1 MEVTETEVMIITAQI
16 SFLNWVG
23 LNRFRMLRDG
33 SWKSSKLDKKSI
45 DKVLDKISTGEETVE
60 QLIKGAL
67 KLL

>member
-1 MEVTETEVMIITAQI
+1 MLIQKKTNKMEVTETEVMIITAQI

-45 DKVLDKISTGEETVE
+45 DTSEL
-60 QLIKGAL
+60 LIMYL
-67 KLL
+67 ESV

>member
-1 MEVTETEVMIITAQI
+1 MLIQKKTNKMEVTETEVMIITAQI

-45 DKVLDKISTGEETVE
+45 DTSELLIMYLE
-60 QLIKGAL
+60 QI
-67 KLL
+67 

>member
-33 SWKSSKLDKKSI
+33 SWKSSKLDKKAI
-45 DKVLDKISTGEETVE
+45 DTGQLLIMYLE
-60 QLIKGAL
+60 QI
-67 KLL
+67 

>member
-1 MEVTETEVMIITAQI
+1 MLTQKKTNKMEVTETEVMIITAQI

-45 DKVLDKISTGEETVE
+45 DTSEL
-60 QLIKGAL
+60 LIMYL
-67 KLL
+67 ESV